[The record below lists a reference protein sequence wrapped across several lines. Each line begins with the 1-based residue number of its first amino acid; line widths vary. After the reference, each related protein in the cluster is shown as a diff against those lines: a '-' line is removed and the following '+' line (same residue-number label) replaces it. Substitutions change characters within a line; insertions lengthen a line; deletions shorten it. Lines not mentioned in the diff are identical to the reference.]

1 MTERTAN
8 LDAARV
14 YLQEARNR
22 RHAPASRAF
31 YWTLLR
37 WAANARHRATETRA
51 SAHTTGQAS
60 SPGPAPAGLQP
71 RQIPLFEGGA
81 Q

>member
-1 MTERTAN
+1 MIDRATN

-14 YLQEARNR
+14 YLHEARNR

-37 WAANARHRATETRA
+37 WAANARQRATEARA
-51 SAHTTGQAS
+51 SAHNTGRAS
-60 SPGPAPAGLQP
+60 SPGPAPAGRPP
-71 RQIPLFEGGA
+71 RQLPLWGA
-81 Q
+81 P